1 MKKEKDDEDADEQS
15 KKDNKGCLD
24 NLDNWQGLPHSF
36 RHFLC
41 LLPGFINKQHL
52 VA

>member
-1 MKKEKDDEDADEQS
+1 MKKEKDDEDADEQL
-15 KKDNKGCLD
+15 KKENKGCLD

-36 RHFLC
+36 GHFLF
-41 LLPGFINKQHL
+41 LLPGFIYKQHL